1 MRRQVP
7 LILCFAFGIVMLLTE
22 FSPHPFSQ
30 WLNEEAIYWALV
42 IGPFALVL
50 AIATLVQSHWIR
62 IRRRSEY
69 WQYSYIVFAGMI
81 IMLLIGIPTF
91 LNKISFL
98 SKILSKIDLSFG
110 PKSPAFVWM
119 FENVQVPMDATMF
132 SLLAFFIAS
141 AAYRA
146 FRARTLEATLLLAA
160 ALIIMIGNAP
170 VGDFIWNTVMP
181 FGDNLPST
189 ARQWILNNPNLSAR
203 RGIILGI
210 SLGVISQSIR
220 IILGIERSYLG
231 GVEGD

>member
-7 LILCFAFGIVMLLTE
+7 LILCFAFGIVMALTE
-22 FSPHPFSQ
+22 FSPHSFSQ
-30 WLNEEAIYWALV
+30 GLNKEIIDWALV

-50 AIATLVQSHWIR
+50 AVATLVQTHWVR
-62 IRRRSEY
+62 IRRQGEF
-69 WQYSYIVFAGMI
+69 WQYSFLVFIGMI
-81 IMLLIGIPTF
+81 VMVAVGIP
-91 LNKISFL
+91 L
-98 SKILSKIDLSFG
+98 G
-110 PKSPAFVWM
+110 QQHPVFVWL
-119 FENVQVPMDATMF
+119 FEYVQVPMDATMF

-146 FRARTLEATLLLAA
+146 FRARTLEATLLLVA
-160 ALIIMIGNAP
+160 ALIVMIGNAP
-170 VGDFIWNTVMP
+170 VGDLIWNTVMP
-181 FGDNLPST
+181 FGDNLPSA
-189 ARQWILNNPNLSAR
+189 ARQWILDNPNLSAR

>member
-7 LILCFAFGIVMLLTE
+7 LILCFAFGIVMVLTE
-22 FSPHPFSQ
+22 FSPHRFSR
-30 WLNEEAIYWALV
+30 WLNKEIIDWVLV

-50 AIATLVQSHWIR
+50 AIATLVQTHWVR
-62 IRRRSEY
+62 IRRRAEH
-69 WQYSYIVFAGMI
+69 WQYSYVVFAGII
-81 IMLLIGIPTF
+81 IMVLTGIPTF

-98 SKILSKIDLSFG
+98 SKMDLSFG
-110 PKSPAFVWM
+110 PKSPIFVWL
-119 FENVQVPMDATMF
+119 FRYVQVPMDATMF

-146 FRARTLEATLLLAA
+146 FRTRTLEATLLLAA
-160 ALIIMIGNAP
+160 ALIVMIGNAP
-170 VGDFIWNTVMP
+170 VGDLIWNIVMP
-181 FGDNLPST
+181 FGDNFPSS
-189 ARQWILNNPNLSAR
+189 ARQWILGNPNLSAR

>member
-7 LILCFAFGIVMLLTE
+7 LVLCFAFGIIMALTE
-22 FSPHPFSQ
+22 FSPHHFSQ
-30 WLNEEAIYWALV
+30 ELNEEVIEWALV

-50 AIATLVQSHWIR
+50 AVATLVQTHWVR
-62 IRRRSEY
+62 IRRRAEH
-69 WQYSYIVFAGMI
+69 WQYSYVVFAGMI
-81 IMLLIGIPTF
+81 AMVLIGVPTF
-91 LNKISFL
+91 LNKFGFL
-98 SKILSKIDLSFG
+98 SKIGLSFG
-110 PKSPAFVWM
+110 PKSPIFVWL
-119 FENVQVPMDATMF
+119 FNYVQVPMDATMF

-160 ALIIMIGNAP
+160 ALIVMIGNAP
-170 VGDFIWNTVMP
+170 VGDLIWNSVMP
-181 FGDNLPST
+181 FGDNLPSA
-189 ARQWILNNPNLSAR
+189 ARQWILDNPNLSAR

-231 GVEGD
+231 SAEGD

>member
-7 LILCFAFGIVMLLTE
+7 LVLCFAFGIVMALTE

-30 WLNEEAIYWALV
+30 GLNKEVIQWALV

-50 AIATLVQSHWIR
+50 AVATLVQTHWIR
-62 IRRRSEY
+62 IRRRTEH
-69 WQYSYIVFAGMI
+69 WQYSYVVFVGMI
-81 IMLLIGIPTF
+81 IMVLIGVPTF

-98 SKILSKIDLSFG
+98 TKNGLSFG
-110 PKSPAFVWM
+110 PTSPIFVWL
-119 FENVQVPMDATMF
+119 FNYVQVPMDATMF

-160 ALIIMIGNAP
+160 ALIVMIGNAP
-170 VGDFIWNTVMP
+170 VGDLIWNTVMP
-181 FGDNLPST
+181 FGDNLPSA
-189 ARQWILNNPNLSAR
+189 ARQWILDNPNLSAR

>member
-7 LILCFAFGIVMLLTE
+7 LVLCFVFGIVMALTE
-22 FSPHPFSQ
+22 FSPHQ
-30 WLNEEAIYWALV
+30 WSKWINKEVIEWTLV

-50 AIATLVQSHWIR
+50 AIATLVQTHWTR

-69 WQYSYIVFAGMI
+69 WQYSFLVFIGMI
-81 IMLLIGIPTF
+81 VMLGFGIP
-91 LNKISFL
+91 L
-98 SKILSKIDLSFG
+98 G
-110 PKSPAFVWM
+110 QKSSVFVWL
-119 FENVQVPMDATMF
+119 FEYVQVPMDATMF

-146 FRARTLEATLLLAA
+146 FRARTLEATLLLGA
-160 ALIIMIGNAP
+160 ALIVMIGNVP
-170 VGDFIWNTVMP
+170 IGDVIWNTVMP
-181 FGDNLPST
+181 FRDNLPSD
-189 ARQWILNNPNLSAR
+189 ARQWILDNPNLSAR

>member
-7 LILCFAFGIVMLLTE
+7 LVLCFAFGIVMALTE
-22 FSPHPFSQ
+22 FSPHRWSK
-30 WLNEEAIYWALV
+30 WINEEVIDWALV

-50 AIATLVQSHWIR
+50 AIATLVQTHWTR

-69 WQYSYIVFAGMI
+69 WQYSFLVFIGMI
-81 IMLLIGIPTF
+81 IMLGFGIP
-91 LNKISFL
+91 
-98 SKILSKIDLSFG
+98 FG
-110 PKSPAFVWM
+110 QQNSVVVWL
-119 FENVQVPMDATMF
+119 FEYVQVPMDATMF

-146 FRARTLEATLLLAA
+146 FRARTLEATLLLGA
-160 ALIIMIGNAP
+160 ALIVMIGNVP
-170 VGDFIWNTVMP
+170 IGDVIWNAVMP
-181 FGDNLPST
+181 FRDNLPSE
-189 ARQWILNNPNLSAR
+189 ARQWILDNPNLSAR

-231 GVEGD
+231 GAEGD

>member
-7 LILCFAFGIVMLLTE
+7 LILCFAFGIIMALTE
-22 FSPHPFSQ
+22 FSPHPLSQ
-30 WLNEEAIYWALV
+30 WLNEEIIDWALV

-50 AIATLVQSHWIR
+50 AVATLVQSHWTR

-69 WQYSYIVFAGMI
+69 WQYSFLVFIGIAAMV
-81 IMLLIGIPTF
+81 LIGIP
-91 LNKISFL
+91 
-98 SKILSKIDLSFG
+98 G
-110 PKSPAFVWM
+110 GQRHEAFVWL
-119 FENVQVPMDATMF
+119 FRYVQVPMDATMF

-160 ALIIMIGNAP
+160 ALIVMIGNAP
-170 VGDFIWNTVMP
+170 VGDLIWNTIMP
-181 FGDNLPST
+181 FQDNFPST
-189 ARQWILNNPNLSAR
+189 ARQWILDNPNLSAR

>member
-7 LILCFAFGIVMLLTE
+7 LVLCFLFGIVMAVTE
-22 FSPHPFSQ
+22 FSPHQ
-30 WLNEEAIYWALV
+30 WSKWINEEVIDWALV

-50 AIATLVQSHWIR
+50 AIATLVQTHWVR
-62 IRRRSEY
+62 IRRRAEH
-69 WQYSYIVFAGMI
+69 WQYSYLVFGGMI

-91 LNKISFL
+91 LNKIPFL
-98 SKILSKIDLSFG
+98 SKIGLSFG
-110 PKSPAFVWM
+110 QKSPIFVWL
-119 FENVQVPMDATMF
+119 FNHVQVPMDATMF

-146 FRARTLEATLLLAA
+146 FRARTLEATLLLGA
-160 ALIIMIGNAP
+160 ALIVMIGNVP
-170 VGDFIWNTVMP
+170 IGDFIWNAVMP
-181 FGDNLPST
+181 FGENLPSD
-189 ARQWILNNPNLSAR
+189 ARQWILDNPNLSAR

-231 GVEGD
+231 GVEGE

>member
-7 LILCFAFGIVMLLTE
+7 LILCFAFGIVMALTE
-22 FSPHPFSQ
+22 FSPHRFSQ
-30 WLNEEAIYWALV
+30 WLNKEVIDWTLV

-50 AIATLVQSHWIR
+50 AIATLIQTHWTR

-69 WQYSYIVFAGMI
+69 WQYSFLVFIGMI
-81 IMLLIGIPTF
+81 VMVVIGIP
-91 LNKISFL
+91 L
-98 SKILSKIDLSFG
+98 G
-110 PKSPAFVWM
+110 QRHPVFVWL
-119 FENVQVPMDATMF
+119 FRYVQVPMDATMF

-160 ALIIMIGNAP
+160 ALIVMIGNAP
-170 VGDFIWNTVMP
+170 VGDLIWNTIIP
-181 FGDNLPST
+181 FGDNLPSA
-189 ARQWILNNPNLSAR
+189 ARQWILDNPNLSAR